1 MVVVVV
7 AGLVEV
13 RFEVVIVVVMVVS
26 STAVVDVN
34 ADSVVDLESS
44 HS

>member
-1 MVVVVV
+1 MVFVVV